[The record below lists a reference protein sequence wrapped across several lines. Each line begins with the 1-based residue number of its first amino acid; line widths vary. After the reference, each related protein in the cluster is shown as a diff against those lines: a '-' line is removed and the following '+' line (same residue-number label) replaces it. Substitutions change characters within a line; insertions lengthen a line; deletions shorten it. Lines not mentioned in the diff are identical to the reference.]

1 MDHTHRFDG
10 KSEIYEKIRPQS
22 ADGLFTCF
30 RDTLKIPADSVFA
43 DNRRVYD
50 RRGYID
56 RALSSSYFLKEAD
69 ERFAAYVQARG
80 EIFRSLCGRRA
91 HHRAD
96 GHGRVYR
103 KGLNRKRLPRLTER
117 KKKRRLHQSALFLRH
132 IISRTRG
139 RKRPFSP
146 RRARS
151 KCRER
156 CSPSGRSLL

>member
-10 KSEIYEKIRPQS
+10 KSEIYEKIRPQY
-22 ADGLFTCF
+22 ADGLFACF

-56 RALSSSYFLKEAD
+56 RALSSSYPLKEGD
-69 ERFAAYVQARG
+69 ERFAAYVRARG

-117 KKKRRLHQSALFLRH
+117 EKSADC
-132 IISRTRG
+132 ISRR
-139 RKRPFSP
+139 FF
-146 RRARS
+146 
-151 KCRER
+151 
-156 CSPSGRSLL
+156 

>member
-1 MDHTHRFDG
+1 MREKAEKALCDNARFRSVCGTFNPTFHGYPNGISDEKCRAFFDG
-10 KSEIYEKIRPQS
+10 ACTAYR
-22 ADGLFTCF
+22 
-30 RDTLKIPADSVFA
+30 A

-56 RALSSSYFLKEAD
+56 RALSSSYPLKEGD
-69 ERFAAYVQARG
+69 ERFAAYVRARG

-117 KKKRRLHQSALFLRH
+117 EKSADC
-132 IISRTRG
+132 ISRR
-139 RKRPFSP
+139 FF
-146 RRARS
+146 
-151 KCRER
+151 
-156 CSPSGRSLL
+156 